1 MKTFHVDEP
10 KEIGKRKDRLSSK
23 ELMMVK
29 DELTEKVIKGK
40 LREFVKKELSEA
52 ITIPIE
58 IGDTVLG
65 GKFKN
70 KKMVVKSI
78 GKNEKGDNRKSLTV
92 IEDMIRV
99 AHRNPGYLSRIE
111 QSLVSFLLSDA
122 TVASKR
128 VIGKYFSVIANDS
141 SAEPVSSLLDDPE
154 LFETAL
160 YILER
165 ISDEPVNVLL
175 REKLSA
181 VNDNIKVS
189 IINTLGSRQ
198 DENAVSKLKEYIRS
212 NNPDIA
218 TASATAL
225 GNIGT
230 WKAAKVLK
238 KSMKQTTGNQRQ
250 IIVNAYLK
258 CGNLLL
264 QTRDL
269 KKAKKIFTHL
279 SRPQ

>member
-1 MKTFHVDEP
+1 MLF
-10 KEIGKRKDRLSSK
+10 RS
-23 ELMMVK
+23 
-29 DELTEKVIKGK
+29 
-40 LREFVKKELSEA
+40 
-52 ITIPIE
+52 
-58 IGDTVLG
+58 
-65 GKFKN
+65 
-70 KKMVVKSI
+70 
-78 GKNEKGDNRKSLTV
+78 
-92 IEDMIRV
+92 
-99 AHRNPGYLSRIE
+99 
-111 QSLVSFLLSDA
+111 
-122 TVASKR
+122 ASKR